1 VIGGQVTVG
10 VQVIMRMLVITV
22 CTVYCSF
29 LGVQVIAGVQVIV
42 ECWGAGYYEDAGY
55 YCVYSLL

>member
-1 VIGGQVTVG
+1 
-10 VQVIMRMLVITV
+10 MRMLVITV

-55 YCVYSLL
+55 YYVYSLL